1 MVGSS
6 SEVDAARHIL
16 AVVGLSH
23 HTAPLDV
30 RERFTF
36 EAQSG
41 AQLLLE
47 RAVAPVREVVL
58 LSTCNRTELYL
69 LAEADVD
76 VAAAAA
82 APLSEAAGY
91 SPAEASGYLYCH
103 RGHDTVRHLFRVVS
117 SLDSMVV
124 GEAQIQGQV
133 RDAYEQAARV
143 PGSHRVVGPVLARLF
158 QSALCVGG
166 RVRSETALGEGAAS
180 VPAAAVEL
188 ARKVFGSLKGRRA
201 LVLGAGEMSALTLE
215 ALRGDG
221 VRSLIIA
228 SRTES
233 HAARLA
239 ERSGGTTVGM
249 ADLAGVL
256 PAVDIIAS
264 ATSSVEPVLT
274 RDLMEAALP
283 ERRHPLFIIDMA
295 VPRDV
300 EPAVGGMEGVFLYDL
315 DDVQQ
320 IVDANMERRR
330 AEIPAV
336 EALIDEAVEEF
347 WGWYASLAVV
357 PTIRALRG
365 GAEAVRRAEL
375 AKALRGR
382 LQDLSEEQRQGVEA
396 LTRQLLNKLLHEPT
410 TRLREA
416 AGNGRGVAMVQAARY
431 LFGLAIGQAE
441 QEGEEEGEQADGE

>member
-1 MVGSS
+1 MAGSS
-6 SEVDAARHIL
+6 SDVDAARHVL

-36 EAQSG
+36 EVPSATR
-41 AQLLLE
+41 LLLDT
-47 RAVAPVREVVL
+47 ATSPVREVVL

-69 LAEADVD
+69 LAEADVN
-76 VAAAAA
+76 VAAAAT

-91 SPAEASGYLYCH
+91 TEDQAAGYLYCH

-143 PGSHRVVGPVLARLF
+143 PGMHRVVGPVLTRLF

-215 ALRGDG
+215 SLRGDG
-221 VRSLIIA
+221 VRSLTIA

-239 ERSGGTTVGM
+239 ERLGGTTVTMDG
-249 ADLAGVL
+249 LAGVL

-264 ATSSVEPVLT
+264 ATSSPEPVLT
-274 RDLMEAALP
+274 RGLLEAALP

-300 EPAVGGMEGVFLYDL
+300 EPAVGEMEGIFLYDL

-320 IVDANMERRR
+320 IVEANLERRR
-330 AEIPAV
+330 AEIPAA

-347 WGWYASLAVV
+347 WGWYASLSVV

-365 GAEAVRRAEL
+365 GAEALRRAEL

-382 LQDLSEEQRQGVEA
+382 LQDLNEDQRQAVEV
-396 LTRQLLNKLLHEPT
+396 LTRQLFNKMLHEPT
-410 TRLREA
+410 TRLRQA
-416 AGNGRGVAMVQAARY
+416 AGNGRGLAMVQAARY
-431 LFGLAIGQAE
+431 LFGLAV
-441 QEGEEEGEQADGE
+441 GETQDGGEDGGQADGE